1 MLVICLDELLQKGY
15 GLGSAISLFIATNV
29 CETIIWKSFSPTT
42 INAGEQGPS
51 ITIED
56 TCVTKGRPKNSFS
69 PTTINR
75 ARGTSPFYHTCLEYD
90 LGASVRFV
98 SKIT

>member
-42 INAGEQGPS
+42 INTGERGPS
-51 ITIED
+51 ITTED
-56 TCVTKGRPKNSFS
+56 TRIIKGRPKNSFA

-75 ARGTSPFYHTCLEYD
+75 ARGTSSFITRVSND
-90 LGASVRFV
+90 LGASIRFV
-98 SKIT
+98 SNIT